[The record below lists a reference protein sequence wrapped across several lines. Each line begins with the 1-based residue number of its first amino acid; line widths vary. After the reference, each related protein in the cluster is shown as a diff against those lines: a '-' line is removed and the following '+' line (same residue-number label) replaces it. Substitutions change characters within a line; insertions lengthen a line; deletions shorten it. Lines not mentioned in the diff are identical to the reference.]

1 MLTIVC
7 HGSRSN
13 INFTI
18 RSESFR
24 CKPFGGYRLLNYIVT
39 NSASSTSLEKRMQA
53 LQTNIFTLNNIII
66 LGAFE
71 TIDVTLIVKVEIKA
85 KPWSSMAK

>member
-1 MLTIVC
+1 
-7 HGSRSN
+7 
-13 INFTI
+13 
-18 RSESFR
+18 
-24 CKPFGGYRLLNYIVT
+24 
-39 NSASSTSLEKRMQA
+39 MQA